1 MQNQTL
7 RQTKKKEQYI
17 FLLIAFALPFLMGIP
32 LAIANTLGKETSV
45 FATAQM
51 FYPAAGLI
59 AAKLIC
65 DKGNDLLPQKF
76 FTGYLILTASMLL
89 WCFINFFVDN
99 GVSEA
104 GQSILIMVGALV
116 VGVLCLSEKE
126 ERLRAYRLKWDNG
139 KLSLAILLLFIAL
152 YFFKSLLESFLMG
165 EPGKVVDRSAVQCV
179 WFMVLI
185 AVNFIFSFPA
195 FLGEEYGWRCYF
207 QPLLQKKFGLIKG
220 VFVFGMLWGL
230 WHLPLDLFYYP
241 SMDPSIPVKP
251 IYNVFM
257 HQIVCISLGT
267 FMAYAYM
274 KTNNVWLPA
283 LIHCFNNNLSAVVV
297 GSGTGSW
304 SEIGICALIYA
315 VLFLPFLCSKVFR
328 QPPDESELCT
338 EKEQQRQF

>member
-65 DKGNDLLPQKF
+65 NKGNDLLPKKF

-152 YFFKSLLESFLMG
+152 YFLRVCSNRSLW
-165 EPGKVVDRSAVQCV
+165 A
-179 WFMVLI
+179 
-185 AVNFIFSFPA
+185 N
-195 FLGEEYGWRCYF
+195 LGR
-207 QPLLQKKFGLIKG
+207 
-220 VFVFGMLWGL
+220 
-230 WHLPLDLFYYP
+230 
-241 SMDPSIPVKP
+241 
-251 IYNVFM
+251 
-257 HQIVCISLGT
+257 
-267 FMAYAYM
+267 
-274 KTNNVWLPA
+274 
-283 LIHCFNNNLSAVVV
+283 
-297 GSGTGSW
+297 
-304 SEIGICALIYA
+304 
-315 VLFLPFLCSKVFR
+315 
-328 QPPDESELCT
+328 
-338 EKEQQRQF
+338 